1 MIQPPSMRLLANTLQ
16 IGDILRKYFSRKLIA
31 SNKMWATALYVGQQR
46 GLCNYRTIT
55 HVLLLKCHSLLTRRY
70 VYLLFHGCIGMLKML
85 TVLILFTFFKP
96 TREALVNQFD
106 VTYQQ
111 GHVCDTLT
119 EDCRLLRN
127 DEAENFLT
135 FNDPAPS
142 CPCPCPGGRDACGL
156 RIIVNGFT
164 FNPFQVWVNRMIGT

>member
-85 TVLILFTFFKP
+85 TVFILFTFFKP